1 MTKFCDIELL
11 YNQFFNLEEEIRT
24 LIEEENYE
32 EASLKVE
39 SKSKLMTKLFN
50 AQKTAEL
57 NSEEKIKLQELTQK
71 LREKDRLNI
80 KLLTE
85 LKGGVEEAL
94 KSTKQKVKVNSAYSV
109 RKEHENGV
117 FFDVSD

>member
-24 LIEEENYE
+24 LIEVENYD
-32 EASLKVE
+32 EASIKVE
-39 SKSKLMTKLFN
+39 HKSRLMAKLFN
-50 AQKTAEL
+50 AQKTADL

-71 LREKDRLNI
+71 LKEMDKFNIRL
-80 KLLTE
+80 LME
-85 LKGGVEEAL
+85 LKNGVEDEL

-109 RKEHENGV
+109 KRDNENGV